1 MDQTIIIAATAVFLL
16 AGIIKGTIGLGL
28 PTTSVGLMASLIDPR
43 LAIALVVVPMLITN
57 FWQILRSGH
66 IVRTIE
72 RYGWFGV
79 TLAVSLLVVAVI
91 AGRVSGDTLAIAIGS
106 VITIFSLSN
115 LFLQVPELPDRL
127 DRIAQVGAGLLSG
140 IFGGLTSIWSP
151 PMIAYFLSR
160 RLDKDEFVRASGLLL
175 FLGSLPLGFGYWRAG
190 LMTGPT
196 ALTSLAMCVPAIIGF
211 AVGEKIR
218 ANFSSE
224 RFRTAVLFFFLL
236 MGINLVRRAFW

>member
-1 MDQTIIIAATAVFLL
+1 MDQTILIAATAVFLL

-43 LAIALVVVPMLITN
+43 LAIALVVVPMTVTN

-66 IVRTIE
+66 VVRTAR
-72 RYGWFGV
+72 RYAWFGV
-79 TLAVSLLVVAVI
+79 TLAASLLIVTII
-91 AGRVSGDTLAIAIGS
+91 AGRMSGEALAIAIGF
-106 VITIFSLSN
+106 VISIFALSN

-127 DRIAQVGAGLLSG
+127 DRVAQVGGGILSG

-224 RFRTAVLFFFLL
+224 RFRPAVLIVFLL